1 MAGTAAGAVP
11 WPCQRLLPFVT
22 AARTGG
28 VQRTH
33 TSPEGWSVR
42 ARTAAVCCLSLSH
55 DSREPSR
62 PRGPEPCAVASR
74 APRPASLS
82 GPLQWTP
89 VCPSF
94 ERRKSNG
101 RKRTSA
107 LRATSPS
114 RGARAERLEGASE
127 NARRHA
133 DARRAQCKNICE
145 GSEKRNRIEKQNKN
159 EKSTQ
164 NENQIIINCE
174 SRTLRGDPD
183 RQTDRDTTRRGRSAA
198 HARAGILYGQRE
210 VVAPCDTTAAH
221 SGEIA
226 GMLQTKSTIV

>member
-1 MAGTAAGAVP
+1 M
-11 WPCQRLLPFVT
+11 PFFRKTKVE
-22 AARTGG
+22 RT
-28 VQRTH
+28 Q
-33 TSPEGWSVR
+33 
-42 ARTAAVCCLSLSH
+42 A
-55 DSREPSR
+55 DS
-62 PRGPEPCAVASR
+62 
-74 APRPASLS
+74 
-82 GPLQWTP
+82 
-89 VCPSF
+89 
-94 ERRKSNG
+94 
-101 RKRTSA
+101 SA

-226 GMLQTKSTIV
+226 GMLQTKSSRTREIADARSDEIRSKNRNKIKMLDYRTFCL